1 MSEKHGKYIYTKI
14 NLPKGGDYDD
24 WLYHITNTSTGN
36 TFDYR
41 VTVSGSASASTD
53 LPPDVQATVN
63 TQGDKL
69 VNTWL
74 DQGLE
79 EKRQVRVTTSG
90 IESRKL
96 DKKAHKHSG
105 SPIFS
110 EEIKNRI
117 KESHFEVSALSI
129 GMKLELDAMNF
140 YRSCAQKAQNEE
152 VKQFFTELADWETDH
167 YRAFEQQ
174 LEMLKEEYFQ
184 ANNFIPM

>member
-1 MSEKHGKYIYTKI
+1 MDKQTEEILAGLKTAMEAELTGHQFYKNAAKSTSDPMGKETFSRMAEEEIGHFQYLRHQYQSVLEK
-14 NLPKGGDYDD
+14 GDYD
-24 WLYHITNTSTGN
+24 L
-36 TFDYR
+36 
-41 VTVSGSASASTD
+41 
-53 LPPDVQATVN
+53 
-63 TQGDKL
+63 
-69 VNTWL
+69 
-74 DQGLE
+74 
-79 EKRQVRVTTSG
+79 
-90 IESRKL
+90 SRKL
-96 DKKAHKHSG
+96 DKKDHKHAG

-152 VKQFFTELADWETDH
+152 VKQFFNDLADWETDH

-174 LEMLKEEYFQ
+174 LEMLKEEYFE